1 MKLQSNLNVIP
12 LVPSFKSK
20 AIVIWVY
27 SPLPKVPDGE
37 VHLLHWVLLP
47 IPVIDVSKLKE
58 GEDAGL
64 ADNTQE
70 PPESH
75 RRISLIS
82 SYVAPHAWFRP
93 HR

>member
-1 MKLQSNLNVIP
+1 MYIVQSNLNVIP

-20 AIVIWVY
+20 AIVVWVN
-27 SPLPKVPDGE
+27 SPLPKVPDGK
-37 VHLLHWVLLP
+37 VHFLNWVLLP
-47 IPVIDVSKLKE
+47 MSVINVAQLKE

-75 RRISLIS
+75 GLI
-82 SYVAPHAWFRP
+82 
-93 HR
+93 